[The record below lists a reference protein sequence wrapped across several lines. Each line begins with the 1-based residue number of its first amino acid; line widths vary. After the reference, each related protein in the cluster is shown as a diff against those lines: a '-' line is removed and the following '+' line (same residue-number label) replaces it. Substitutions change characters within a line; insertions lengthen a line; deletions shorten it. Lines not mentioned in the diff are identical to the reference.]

1 MKLEAGKVAVVTG
14 AASGIGLGMAE
25 RFARQGMP
33 VVLADVDEPAL
44 SRAADRIG
52 ALGVETLSVPTDV
65 SESAAVEA
73 LAAAAIERFGSVHVV
88 CNNAGVSSRADP
100 WFGPLSAWEWVLGV
114 NLWGVVH
121 GVRAFLP
128 ILVAQGEGHIVNTA
142 SIAGL
147 NPGSG
152 PIYAASKH
160 AVVALSEELFKMTQ
174 MAGLPVGISVLC
186 PGFVRTAI
194 LDAER
199 NWPSRLG
206 ERPTR
211 SASWEVLRPYYER
224 ALDNGMA
231 TADVA
236 DLVADAI
243 ESGKFWVLPHPEW
256 VELAVRRW
264 QRIAAGE
271 DPDPTAN
278 APGFPPTAELAREIK
293 AAIAP
298 GTPLQAERHAED
310 TIP

>member
-1 MKLEAGKVAVVTG
+1 VKLEAGKVAVVTG

-25 RFARQGMP
+25 RFAREGMP

-44 SRAADRIG
+44 SRATQRIG
-52 ALGVETLSVPTDV
+52 ALGVETLGVHTDV
-65 SESAAVEA
+65 SDGAAVEA
-73 LAAAAIERFGSVHVV
+73 LAAAALKRFGSVHVV
-88 CNNAGVSSRADP
+88 CNNAGVSSRTDP
-100 WFGPLSAWEWVLGV
+100 WFGPLSAWDWVLGV

-128 ILVAQGEGHIVNTA
+128 ILLHQGEGHIVNTA

-174 MAGLPVGISVLC
+174 MAALPVGVSVLC
-186 PGFVRTAI
+186 PGWVRTAI
-194 LDAER
+194 LDSER

-206 ERPTR
+206 DRPTQ
-211 SASWEVLRPYYER
+211 SAAWKVLRPYYER
-224 ALDNGMA
+224 ALRDGMP

-236 DLVADAI
+236 NLVADAI

-256 VELAVRRW
+256 VELAARRW

-271 DPDPTAN
+271 DPDTAVN
-278 APGFPPTAELAREIK
+278 APGFPPTDELVREIK
-293 AAIAP
+293 AAMAP
-298 GTPLQAERHAED
+298 GTE
-310 TIP
+310 